1 MKMHLLFNSRL
12 AIGAASLLV
21 LRAVA
26 DPILPYQLPIGQQ
39 LTNDINSG
47 TGNQAAFASA
57 NRAYHRHSSSLSGDI
72 NILGSLNDLLR
83 NDPNYP
89 TLLKTAAD
97 DYLADFTARRDA
109 LAELLRPA
117 PRSSTRTSARSLL
130 SRLDSSLSN
139 AAAATT
145 TSAEISSLASAA
157 SRLATASNTIQSA
170 LRQPVGLSGMSARI
184 GALGFQSTKGFIA
197 GGTNFQST
205 EGTGNGTF
213 AADTGTFDVT
223 AVANGNIVRS
233 IHLHVEGISTNTPA
247 TYPLGVGQNTAYYRA
262 TDLSNRREYH
272 FDARSELTNSL
283 VTNAWVTLDFIGTNY
298 VLARFAFMGTNSRPV
313 TANDTNT
320 VVTISAGDLELNF
333 SH

>member
-1 MKMHLLFNSRL
+1 
-12 AIGAASLLV
+12 
-21 LRAVA
+21 
-26 DPILPYQLPIGQQ
+26 
-39 LTNDINSG
+39 
-47 TGNQAAFASA
+47 
-57 NRAYHRHSSSLSGDI
+57 LSGDI
-72 NILGSLNDLLR
+72 AILRDLNRLL
-83 NDPNYP
+83 DEEPNYP

-97 DYLADFTARRDA
+97 DYLADFTVRSAA
-109 LAELLRPA
+109 LAEQLRPA
-117 PRSSTRTSARSLL
+117 PRSSTKTSAQSVLR
-130 SRLDSSLSN
+130 RIDGSLSN

-157 SRLATASNTIQSA
+157 SQLATASNTIQSA
-170 LRQPVGLSGMSARI
+170 LRQPVGLSAMSARI

-197 GGTNFQST
+197 GGTNFQSAD
-205 EGTGNGTF
+205 GTGNGTF

-223 AVANGNIVRS
+223 AVANGGIVRS
-233 IHLHVEGISTNTPA
+233 IHLHVEGIGTNTPA

-313 TANDTNT
+313 TASDTNT
-320 VVTISAGDLELNF
+320 VVTISAGDVQLNF